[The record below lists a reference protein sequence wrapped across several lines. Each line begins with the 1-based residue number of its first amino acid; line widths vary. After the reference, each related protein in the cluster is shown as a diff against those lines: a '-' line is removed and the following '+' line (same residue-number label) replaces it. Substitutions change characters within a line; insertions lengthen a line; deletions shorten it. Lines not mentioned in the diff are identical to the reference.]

1 MRGEHLWAFKG
12 VKNILNLGKPVAEAK
27 PAAYTSPP
35 VVADNSSGK
44 TQPEFIRLPK
54 SGMRC
59 PWTGLSRS
67 GMNALILPSRANN
80 FQAPVRSVSLRQRGQ
95 VKATRLIIY
104 DSLVSHLYGLENQQT
119 Q

>member
-1 MRGEHLWAFKG
+1 MRGELLRAFKG

-27 PAAYTSPP
+27 PVAYTSPP
-35 VVADNSSGK
+35 VVADSSLGK
-44 TQPEFIRLPK
+44 TQPKFIRLPK

-59 PWTGLSRS
+59 SWTGLSRS

-95 VKATRLIIY
+95 VKATRLIIF
-104 DSLVSHLYGLENQQT
+104 DSLISHIYSLETQQSK
-119 Q
+119 